1 MAQRGTCCGTRSRQ
15 RVARHFIH
23 EIEQAISSDEHAA
36 SGLALKITESVIM
49 EDVKRRIC
57 GLHAIRALN
66 VGIAIDDFST
76 GFSSL
81 STYPNHR

>member
-1 MAQRGTCCGTRSRQ
+1 
-15 RVARHFIH
+15 
-23 EIEQAISSDEHAA
+23 
-36 SGLALKITESVIM
+36 M

-81 STYPNHR
+81 GTYPNHR